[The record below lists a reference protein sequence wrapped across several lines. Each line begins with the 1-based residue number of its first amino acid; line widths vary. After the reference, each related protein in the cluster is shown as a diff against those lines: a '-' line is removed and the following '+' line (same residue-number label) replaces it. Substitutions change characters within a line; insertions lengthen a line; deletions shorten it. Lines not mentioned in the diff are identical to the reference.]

1 MFLHRNFNFT
11 SRFISISTK
20 VLIQQL
26 VFTPVFNF
34 YFFGLHSLLAGATL
48 GETFERLKV
57 ALPISFVNSCKLW
70 PAVTAFSFTYVPPQF
85 RNVFSGGVAIGWQ
98 TYLSWLNQ
106 KAARQVEIAEVEEE
120 ILANTEQV
128 GLPAGA
134 GAAAG

>member
-1 MFLHRNFNFT
+1 M
-11 SRFISISTK
+11 
-20 VLIQQL
+20 
-26 VFTPVFNF
+26 
-34 YFFGLHSLLAGATL
+34 
-48 GETFERLKV
+48 

-106 KAARQVEIAEVEEE
+106 KAAREVEIAEVEEE
-120 ILANTEQV
+120 VLAKTEQV

-134 GAAAG
+134 GAGAAAG